1 MKISILLPYK
11 ENFTTQYPGAVSLFV
26 ADTTKCSIFKKS
38 TMIFGSTNYK
48 SFLSKNYTNINL
60 SKKILQSSSKIY
72 VNNFIE
78 LQEKQD
84 PDLIEVHNRPRY
96 IKQIIGKLRIKIN
109 LYFHNDPLNMNGSMK
124 INDRIE
130 LLKNVNHII
139 FNSNWSRNRF
149 YIGIDKELYKEKTST
164 IYQSALKVKIDFNK
178 KEKIISFVGKLNKAK
193 GYDIFCGA
201 ITEILDK
208 HPDWKAAI
216 FGDESREQINV
227 SHKNLKIYG
236 FKKHS
241 EVLNFL
247 NKTSIS
253 VVCSRWEEP
262 FGRTSLEAASRGA
275 AVILTKKGGLPETT
289 NHGIFLKRLNAK
301 SLCKQLNV
309 LINDDILRKKI
320 QIKTYKDFK
329 FTHKFISKM
338 IDDLRFKVTEKS
350 INTRKDNNLFKYLKI
365 LHITNFNERHD
376 GRLHYNTG
384 KRINNGFIRL
394 GHNVLQVSDRDIIS
408 NYRNLRDPSGAKTL
422 NKKIINSYNNFKP
435 DLIVLGHADN
445 VSSDTLNY
453 LKNINKDL
461 KICQWF
467 LDPVTK
473 FGPDYENNK
482 RRILDKKKF
491 IDANFLTTD
500 PESLNFEIENS
511 FFIPNPA
518 DSSFETLENY
528 KHDCENDLFFAMSHG
543 VHRGI
548 LKKGK
553 KDNREK
559 FLKILTK
566 KNENI
571 KYDFYGIQDSQ
582 PIWGN
587 NFFEHLSKSK
597 MALNLSRG
605 KPIKYYSSDRLA
617 QLMGNGLLTFIDEK
631 THYSDFFNKNE
642 LVTYST
648 IDDLAEKVNR
658 YKKNDNQRKLIAKN
672 GKKKY
677 LRYFNS
683 NLVARFII
691 DKTFQVNKK
700 NKYIWF

>member
-571 KYDFYGIQDSQ
+571 KYDFYGIQESQ

>member
-11 ENFTTQYPGAVSLFV
+11 ENFTIQYPGAVSLFV
-26 ADTTKCSIFKKS
+26 YDTTKHSVFKK
-38 TMIFGSTNYK
+38 TIKIFGNTNYK
-48 SFLSKNYTNINL
+48 SFLSKNYTNIKI
-60 SKKILQSSSKIY
+60 SKKVLQSTGKFY

-691 DKTFQVNKK
+691 DKTFQINKK
-700 NKYIWF
+700 NKYFWY

>member
-78 LQEKQD
+78 LQKKQK

-96 IKQIIGKLRIKIN
+96 IKQIIAKLPNKIN
-109 LYFHNDPLNMNGSMK
+109 LYFHNDPLNMNGSQK
-124 INDRIE
+124 VKDRIE

-149 YIGIDKELYKEKTST
+149 YVGIDKKLYREKTST

-178 KEKIISFVGKLNKAK
+178 KQKIISFVGKLNKAK